1 MIERKYGVMF
11 RQDKKKIN
19 CIILLIL
26 LFVMIVVPIITVFLE
41 AVYIDGHID
50 FANAW
55 QIITRRENVT
65 TLLNSLL
72 LGTLVVI
79 VSTLIAAPLAYFLVR
94 TRYATWKWLDVVLM
108 IPFMTPP
115 YISSMGWILFV
126 QKRGLFQQMFPF
138 AGRVSEKMLSLTG
151 LVLVMSFHVFPFM
164 LNILKNALL
173 NLSGN
178 LEESAAVC
186 GAGPVSR
193 LKNITMPLLTGNYAI
208 GALLVFVKTLSE
220 YGTPATLGKR
230 IGFYVFTTDIHRYA
244 STAPI
249 DFGKAASLS
258 SILVSI
264 CIVFWCLQ
272 NYVTVHNTWNL
283 VGGRSAC
290 VKQNNSRIVTVIGGV
305 YISAV
310 LLITIGVPY
319 FSVISTSF
327 INLRGYGLKA
337 GNFTFKHYIELF
349 TANDK
354 GIKALLTSA
363 FLGVVSSTIS
373 AVLGTAVVI
382 AGGRKGKWKKR
393 LELFG
398 LLPEMLPNIVLVIGL
413 MIFWNKIYHVIP
425 LYNTIWFMVFTYVVM
440 FLPYSIQYVSSAYMQ
455 MGDSLTEVARV
466 CGAGKMYTYVK
477 IVIPLLKKGIFTGW
491 MMSFIIIFR
500 ELVGAS
506 LISPPNVLTVSTF
519 IVKEF
524 EQGSVQVG
532 MAMAIIC
539 VLFSTTS
546 LIVLNMAVNRRK
558 GK

>member
-1 MIERKYGVMF
+1 M
-11 RQDKKKIN
+11 DKRKIN
-19 CIILLIL
+19 CCILLVL
-26 LFVMIVVPIITVFLE
+26 LFLMIVVPVITVFLE
-41 AVYIDGHID
+41 AVYPDGHLD
-50 FANAW
+50 FTNAW
-55 QIITRRENVT
+55 QIISRSENVT
-65 TLLNSLL
+65 TILNSLL
-72 LGTLVVI
+72 LGTLVVL
-79 VSTLIAAPLAYFLVR
+79 VSTLIAAPLAFLLVR
-94 TRYATWKWLDVVLM
+94 TKFASWKWLDIVLM

-126 QKRGLFQQMFPF
+126 QKRGLFQQLFPF
-138 AGRVSEKMLSLTG
+138 TGRISEKMLSLTG

-164 LNILKNALL
+164 LNILKNALM

-193 LKNITMPLLTGNYAI
+193 LKKITMPLLTGNFAI

-258 SILVSI
+258 SILVGI
-264 CIVFWCLQ
+264 CLVFWCLQ
-272 NYVTVHNTWNL
+272 NYVTARHTWNL
-283 VGGRSAC
+283 VGGRNAY
-290 VKQNNSRIVTVIGGV
+290 VKKNRNR
-305 YISAV
+305 
-310 LLITIGVPY
+310 LITIIGGAYIMLVLIITIGIPY

-327 INLRGYGLKA
+327 IKLRGYGLRA
-337 GNFTFKHYIELF
+337 GNFTINHYIELF

-354 GIKALLTSA
+354 GVTALLTSA
-363 FLGVVSSTIS
+363 FLGASASTIS
-373 AVLGTAVVI
+373 ALLGTMVVI

-413 MIFWNKIYHVIP
+413 MIFWNKIYRVIP

-466 CGAGKMYTYVK
+466 CGAGKLYTYWK
-477 IVIPLLKKGIFTGW
+477 IVIPLLKKGIFAGW

-532 MAMAIIC
+532 MAMAILC

-546 LIVLNMAVNRRK
+546 LIALNTAINRKK
-558 GK
+558 G

>member
-1 MIERKYGVMF
+1 MLHM
-11 RQDKKKIN
+11 DKRRFN
-19 CIILLIL
+19 CCILLVL
-26 LFVMIVVPIITVFLE
+26 LFLMIVVPVITVFLE
-41 AVYIDGHID
+41 AVYPDGHLD
-50 FANAW
+50 FTNAW
-55 QIITRRENVT
+55 QIISRSENVT
-65 TLLNSLL
+65 TILNSLL
-72 LGTLVVI
+72 LGTLVVL
-79 VSTLIAAPLAYFLVR
+79 VSTMIAAPLAFLLVR
-94 TRYATWKWLDVVLM
+94 TKFASWKWLDIVLM

-126 QKRGLFQQMFPF
+126 QKRGLFQQLFPF
-138 AGRVSEKMLSLTG
+138 TGRISEKMLSLTG

-164 LNILKNALL
+164 LNILKNALM

-193 LKNITMPLLTGNYAI
+193 LKKITMPLLTGNFAI

-258 SILVSI
+258 SILVGI
-264 CIVFWCLQ
+264 CLVFWCLQ
-272 NYVTVHNTWNL
+272 NYVTARHTWNL
-283 VGGRSAC
+283 VGGRNAY
-290 VKQNNSRIVTVIGGV
+290 VKKNRNR
-305 YISAV
+305 
-310 LLITIGVPY
+310 LITIIGGAYIMLVLIITIGIPY

-327 INLRGYGLKA
+327 IKLRGYGLRA
-337 GNFTFKHYIELF
+337 GNFTISHYIELF

-354 GIKALLTSA
+354 GITALLTSA
-363 FLGVVSSTIS
+363 FLGASASTIS
-373 AVLGTAVVI
+373 ALLGTLVVI

-413 MIFWNKIYHVIP
+413 MIFWNKIYRIIP

-466 CGAGKMYTYVK
+466 CGAGKLYTYCK
-477 IVIPLLKKGIFTGW
+477 IVIPLLKKGIFAGW

-532 MAMAIIC
+532 MAMAILC

-546 LIVLNMAVNRRK
+546 LIALNTAINRKK
-558 GK
+558 G